1 MEPILP
7 EPTAPNSVPQ
17 NKELYSVQP
26 TNVPQGSEVAPNTA
40 PEQSHEAI
48 TQVVSPVQ
56 ATVMPT
62 QSVVDS
68 TSNTATAVP
77 VQGSAQADDPLIAD
91 DVDVIEKEWVDKA
104 KKIVNA
110 TKEDPFQQ
118 EKEVSKLQ
126 ADYLMK
132 RYNKQLKLPE

>member
-7 EPTAPNSVPQ
+7 EPTPVENNALSRESSAQPPQ
-17 NKELYSVQP
+17 VA
-26 TNVPQGSEVAPNTA
+26 QGGETRPNTA
-40 PEQSHEAI
+40 PEQSHEGVPVAAS
-48 TQVVSPVQ
+48 QSPAPMTNNQTPV
-56 ATVMPT
+56 TVPQPT
-62 QSVVDS
+62 QASADNNAS
-68 TSNTATAVP
+68 TAA
-77 VQGSAQADDPLIAD
+77 APLIAD

-110 TKEDPFQQ
+110 TKDDPYTQ

-132 RYNKQLKLPE
+132 RYNKQIKLPE